1 LQGAELFPYMLG
13 LAIALRLAITFYEIP
28 SSALVAELTQDYHQR
43 TSFLSVRSAVGW
55 WGGLTLS
62 VVTLTVLLSGPG
74 GDAAGG
80 YFNVAGYGK
89 MGLLGAVLIFMSIM
103 ICALGTH
110 RHIPLL
116 QAPPKRRA
124 FSLATAAR
132 ELAETLGR
140 RSFIAL
146 FGATIMFG
154 TASGLG
160 AAMFHYMN
168 NFFWELNTNQAGLL
182 SASAFISALFALVL
196 APKMSRRMGKRR
208 AVLIFGTIAF
218 TCLPLPYFLRILG
231 LFPANGTELLFHT
244 LVVWNIFE
252 VTLIITTQILGGS
265 MLADLVEEAELDTGR
280 RSEGVFFAASTFTR
294 KLVTGLGVMLASS
307 ILSIVNLPTQA
318 DVATVDPAL
327 ITQLGLL
334 VAPSLLVLNL
344 LGVAALSFYRID
356 QRTHEDNLSKIA
368 AVNSR

>member
-1 LQGAELFPYMLG
+1 
-13 LAIALRLAITFYEIP
+13 
-28 SSALVAELTQDYHQR
+28 
-43 TSFLSVRSAVGW
+43 
-55 WGGLTLS
+55 
-62 VVTLTVLLSGPG
+62 
-74 GDAAGG
+74 
-80 YFNVAGYGK
+80 
-89 MGLLGAVLIFMSIM
+89 
-103 ICALGTH
+103 
-110 RHIPLL
+110 
-116 QAPPKRRA
+116 
-124 FSLATAAR
+124 
-132 ELAETLGR
+132 
-140 RSFIAL
+140 
-146 FGATIMFG
+146 MFG

-196 APKMSRRMGKRR
+196 APRMSRRMGKRR

-344 LGVAALSFYRID
+344 VGVAALSFYRID
-356 QRTHEDNLSKIA
+356 QQTHEDNLSKIA
-368 AVNSR
+368 AANGR